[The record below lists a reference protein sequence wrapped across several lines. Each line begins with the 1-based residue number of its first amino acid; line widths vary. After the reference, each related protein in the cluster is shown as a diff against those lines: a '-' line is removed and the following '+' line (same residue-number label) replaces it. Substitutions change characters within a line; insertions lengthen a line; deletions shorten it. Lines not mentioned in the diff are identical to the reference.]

1 MYALVDVNTFYASC
15 ERIFRPDLADKPVIV
30 LSNNDGCVIARSHE
44 AKRLGVKMATPLFQ
58 IGDLIQ
64 KHNIAVFSSNY
75 ALYAD
80 MSARVMSILEE
91 MAPAVEIYS
100 IDEAFLNLSGVDY
113 CTSLEDFGQQIKDRI
128 KREAHLTVGVGIA
141 PTKTLA
147 KLANHAAKTWRKT
160 FGVVDLSSPVR
171 QEKLLAITPVSEVWG
186 IGRRLASRLESM
198 GIKHALALAQCD
210 LAYIRRHFSVVVERT
225 VRELRG
231 QPCLEVEELAA
242 AKQQI
247 LCSRSFSSRITE
259 YEHLRQAVCR
269 YAERAAEKLRH
280 EKQYCCQVSVFI
292 RTSPH
297 VPKGEYYG
305 DHATRVTHVPIN
317 DTRDVIALAV
327 EALNR
332 IWKQGYRY
340 CRAGV
345 VLSDFYQQGVAQLD
359 MFDVRRPYANSA
371 GLMETID
378 RINYSG
384 KGKIWFAGQG
394 INPGWSMKRDHLSPA
409 YTTRVDALKV
419 VKS

>member
-15 ERIFRPDLADKPVIV
+15 EKVFRPDLAHKPVIV

-44 AKRLGVKMATPLFQ
+44 AKALGVKMGVPFFQ
-58 IGDLIQ
+58 IDELIRR
-64 KHNIAVFSSNY
+64 HNIVVFSSNY

-100 IDEAFLNLSGVDY
+100 IDEAFLHLSGVAWR
-113 CTSLEDFGQQIKDRI
+113 TSLEDVGRQIKTRI
-128 KREAHLTVGVGIA
+128 KREAHLPVGVGIA

-160 FGVVDLSSPVR
+160 HGVVDLSNPER
-171 QEKLLAITPVSEVWG
+171 QEKLLAMTPVGEVWG
-186 IGRRLASRLESM
+186 IGRRLARQMETM
-198 GIKHALALAQCD
+198 GIDTALALARTD
-210 LAYIRRHFSVVVERT
+210 LAYIRKHFSVVVERT

-231 QPCLEVEELAA
+231 QPCLDIEALPP

-247 LCSRSFSSRITE
+247 LCSRSFSSRITD
-259 YEHLRQAVCR
+259 YTHLHQAICR

-280 EKQYCCQVSVFI
+280 EEQFCRQISVFI

-297 VPKGEYYG
+297 VPHGEYYSNQ
-305 DHATRVTHVPIN
+305 ATCVTSTPTN
-317 DTRDVIALAV
+317 DTRDIIARAIEALA
-327 EALNR
+327 R
-332 IWKQGYRY
+332 IWKPGYRY
-340 CRAGV
+340 CKAGV
-345 VLSDFYQQGVAQLD
+345 VLSDFYPQGVAQLD
-359 MFDVRRPYANSA
+359 LFDAVKPMTNSA
-371 GLMETID
+371 SLMATID
-378 RINYSG
+378 RINHSG

-394 INPGWSMKRDHLSPA
+394 INPSWSMKRERLSPA
-409 YTTRVDALKV
+409 YTTRMDDLRV

>member
-15 ERIFRPDLADKPVIV
+15 EKIFRPDLANKPVIV

-44 AKRLGVKMATPLFQ
+44 AKLLGVKMAAPLFQ
-58 IGDLIQ
+58 IGELIQ
-64 KHNIAVFSSNY
+64 KHNITVFSSNY

-113 CTSLEDFGQQIKDRI
+113 CTSLACFGQQIKDRI
-128 KREAHLTVGVGIA
+128 RREAHLTVGVGIA
-141 PTKTLA
+141 STKTLA
-147 KLANHAAKTWRKT
+147 KLANHAAKVWRKT

-186 IGRRLASRLESM
+186 IGRRLARKLESM
-198 GIKHALALAQCD
+198 GIENALALAHCD

-231 QPCLEVEELAA
+231 QPCLAIEELAP

-297 VPKGEYYG
+297 VPPGEYYG
-305 DHATRVTHVPIN
+305 DQAIRVTYVPTN
-317 DTRDVIALAV
+317 DTRDIIALAV

-359 MFDVRRPYANSA
+359 MFDARSPYANSA
-371 GLMETID
+371 GLMDAID
-378 RINYSG
+378 RINHSG

-394 INPGWSMKRDHLSPA
+394 ITPGWSMKRERLSPA
-409 YTTRVDALKV
+409 YTTRAEDLKV

>member
-15 ERIFRPDLADKPVIV
+15 EKIFRPDLADKPVVV

-44 AKRLGVKMATPLFQ
+44 AKRLGVKMAAPLFQ
-58 IGDLIQ
+58 LGELIQ
-64 KHNIAVFSSNY
+64 KHDITVFSSNY

-100 IDEAFLNLSGVDY
+100 IDEAFLNLSGVDR
-113 CTSLEDFGQQIKDRI
+113 CTSLACFGHQVKERI

-147 KLANHAAKTWRKT
+147 KLANHAAKIWHKT
-160 FGVVDLSSPVR
+160 QGVVDLSSPTR
-171 QEKLLAITPVSEVWG
+171 QEKLLAITPVGDVWG
-186 IGRRLASRLESM
+186 IGRRLARKLESM
-198 GIKHALALAQCD
+198 GIESALALARSD
-210 LAYIRRHFSVVVERT
+210 LAYIRRNFSVVVERT

-231 QPCLEVEELAA
+231 QSCLEVEESAA

-259 YEHLRQAVCR
+259 YAHLHQAVCR

-297 VPKGEYYG
+297 VPRGDYYG
-305 DHATRVTHVPIN
+305 EQATRVTHVPTH
-317 DTRDVIALAV
+317 DTRDIIALAI
-327 EALNR
+327 EALNC

-340 CRAGV
+340 CKAGV
-345 VLSDFYQQGVAQLD
+345 VLSDFYQHGVAQLD
-359 MFDVRRPYANSA
+359 MFDARKPHANSA
-371 GLMETID
+371 SLMAAID
-378 RINYSG
+378 RINQSG

-394 INPGWSMKRDHLSPA
+394 INPNWSMKRERLSPA
-409 YTTRVDALKV
+409 YTTRAEDLKV